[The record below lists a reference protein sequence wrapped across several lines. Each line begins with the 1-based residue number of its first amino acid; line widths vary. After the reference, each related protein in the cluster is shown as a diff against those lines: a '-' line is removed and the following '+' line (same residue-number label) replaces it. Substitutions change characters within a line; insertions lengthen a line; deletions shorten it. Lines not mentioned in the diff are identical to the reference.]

1 METRA
6 RYALIGLFILAVIAA
21 SFGFVYWLENKG
33 GFGERET
40 YQIKFQGSVSGLL
53 IGSAVLFNGIRVG
66 EVTGLGL
73 NADAPQD
80 VVATIAVVRGTP
92 IRSDT
97 EVNIETQGLTG
108 GAAVALKGGNASSPL
123 VAGEGGTPA
132 MLIAAPQAGQDWTQA
147 ARDAFQRVDEVLQQN
162 ADLLHSAIENIDTF
176 SDALARNSDKV
187 DGILAG
193 LERMT
198 GGSSNPAQ
206 QPIYDL
212 KAATG
217 FPAPPEKAPDWLLV
231 VPEPTTLMGFNVD
244 KILLQPAEGESVPV
258 ANARWGDNLPILFQA
273 RLIESFE
280 NAGYAKSV
288 SRTRDG
294 VASDYQLLVDI
305 RSFQIS
311 TAAEPTAEIDF
322 IAKLVDKDGKI
333 INASTFQG
341 SAPVS
346 GTDPAAYVKALDE
359 VFAKLMTELVE
370 WTTTELDQIPL
381 PPVTVSPPQALDEPQ
396 MPPADEASP
405 PTMVAPPEAPG
416 EMPPPVTVAP
426 PEAPDQPMP

>member
-6 RYALIGLFILAVIAA
+6 RYALIGLFILAVIATT
-21 SFGFVYWLENKG
+21 FGFVYWLENKG
-33 GFGERET
+33 GFAERET

-80 VVATIAVVRGTP
+80 VIATIAVARGTP

-97 EVNIETQGLTG
+97 VVNIETQGLTG
-108 GAAVALKGGNASSPL
+108 GAAVALKGGSASSPL
-123 VAGEGGTPA
+123 AAGDGGAPA
-132 MLIAAPQAGQDWTQA
+132 LLIAAPQAGQDWTQA
-147 ARDAFQRVDEVLQQN
+147 ARDAFQRVDDILQQN
-162 ADLLHSAIENIDTF
+162 SESLHSAIKNIDTF
-176 SDALARNSDKV
+176 ADALARNSDKV

-198 GGSSNPAQ
+198 GGSSSPAQ

-212 KAATG
+212 AAATG
-217 FPAPPEKAPDWLLV
+217 FPAPPEKTPDWLLV

-258 ANARWGDNLPILFQA
+258 ADARWGDNLPILFQA

-280 NAGYAKSV
+280 NAGYARSV

-294 VASDYQLLVDI
+294 VASDFQLLIDI

-311 TAAEPTAEIDF
+311 TASEPTAEIDF
-322 IAKLVDKDGKI
+322 IAKLVDKDGRI

-341 SAPVS
+341 TAPVG
-346 GTDPAAYVKALDE
+346 GTDAPAYVKALDE
-359 VFAKLMTELVE
+359 VFAKLMTELVG
-370 WTTTELDQIPL
+370 WTTTALDQIP
-381 PPVTVSPPQALDEPQ
+381 VTPPQALDEAAP
-396 MPPADEASP
+396 PPA
-405 PTMVAPPEAPG
+405 MVAPPAAPDTTL
-416 EMPPPVTVAP
+416 PPVTVAP
-426 PEAPDQPMP
+426 PEAPDQPMQ

>member
-21 SFGFVYWLENKG
+21 TFGFVYWLENKG
-33 GFGERET
+33 GFAERES

-80 VVATIAVVRGTP
+80 VIATIAVARGTP

-97 EVNIETQGLTG
+97 VVNIETQGLTG
-108 GAAVALKGGNASSPL
+108 GAAVALKGGSASSPL
-123 VAGEGGTPA
+123 AAGEGGAPA
-132 MLIAAPQAGQDWTQA
+132 LLIAAPQAGQDWTQA
-147 ARDAFQRVDEVLQQN
+147 ARDAFQRVDDVLAQN
-162 ADLLHSAIENIDTF
+162 SESLHSAIENIDTF
-176 SDALARNSDKV
+176 ADALARNSDKV

-212 KAATG
+212 AAATG
-217 FPAPPEKAPDWLLV
+217 FPAPPEKTPDWLLV

-244 KILLQPAEGESVPV
+244 KILLQPAEGESVPL
-258 ANARWGDNLPILFQA
+258 ADARWGDNLPILFQA

-280 NAGYAKSV
+280 NAGYARSV

-294 VASDYQLLVDI
+294 VASDFQLLIDI

-311 TAAEPTAEIDF
+311 TASGPTAEIDF
-322 IAKLVDKDGKI
+322 IAKLVDKDGRI

-341 SAPVS
+341 TAPVS
-346 GTDPAAYVKALDE
+346 GTDAPAYVKALDE

-370 WTTTELDQIPL
+370 WTTTALDQIP
-381 PPVTVSPPQALDEPQ
+381 VTPPQALDEAAP
-396 MPPADEASP
+396 PPA
-405 PTMVAPPEAPG
+405 MVAPPEAPN
-416 EMPPPVTVAP
+416 ETPPPVTVAP
-426 PEAPDQPMP
+426 PEAPDQPMQ

>member
-6 RYALIGLFILAVIAA
+6 RYALIGLFMLAVIAA
-21 SFGFVYWLENKG
+21 SFGFIYWLENKG
-33 GFGERET
+33 GFAERET

-53 IGSAVLFNGIRVG
+53 TGSAVLFNGIRIG
-66 EVTGLGL
+66 EVTGVGL
-73 NADAPQD
+73 NADSPQD
-80 VVATIAVVRGTP
+80 VIATIAVARGTP

-97 EVNIETQGLTG
+97 QVNIETQGLTG
-108 GAAVALKGGNASSPL
+108 GAAVALRGGSASSPL

-147 ARDAFQRVDEVLQQN
+147 ARDAFQRVDEILQQN
-162 ADLLHSAIENIDTF
+162 SESLHSAIENIDTF

-231 VPEPTTLMGFNVD
+231 VPEPTTLMAFNVD

-258 ANARWGDNLPILFQA
+258 ADARWGDNLPILFQA

-280 NAGYAKSV
+280 NASYARSV
-288 SRTRDG
+288 SRSRDG
-294 VASDYQLLVDI
+294 ITSDFQLLIDI

-311 TAAEPTAEIDF
+311 TASEPTAEIDF
-322 IAKLVDKDGKI
+322 IAKLVDNDGKI
-333 INASTFQG
+333 IDASTFQG

-346 GTDPAAYVKALDE
+346 GTDAAAYVKALDE

-370 WTTTELDQIPL
+370 WTTTKLEQIPK
-381 PPVTVSPPQALDEPQ
+381 PPVTVSPPQALDDAPA
-396 MPPADEASP
+396 PPATP
-405 PTMVAPPEAPG
+405 PAMVAPSESHG
-416 EMPPPVTVAP
+416 ETPPPVTVSP
-426 PEAPDQPMP
+426 PEAPDQPIP

>member
-21 SFGFVYWLENKG
+21 TFGFVYWLENKG
-33 GFGERET
+33 GFAERES

-80 VVATIAVVRGTP
+80 VIATIAVARGTP

-97 EVNIETQGLTG
+97 VVNIETQGLTG
-108 GAAVALKGGNASSPL
+108 GAAVALKGGSASSPL
-123 VAGEGGTPA
+123 AAGEGGAPA
-132 MLIAAPQAGQDWTQA
+132 LLIAAPQAGQDWTQA
-147 ARDAFQRVDEVLQQN
+147 ARDAFQRVDDVLAQN
-162 ADLLHSAIENIDTF
+162 SESLHSAIENIDTF

-212 KAATG
+212 AAATG
-217 FPAPPEKAPDWLLV
+217 FPAPPEKTPDWLLV

-244 KILLQPAEGESVPV
+244 KILLQPAEGESVPL
-258 ANARWGDNLPILFQA
+258 ADARWGDNLPILFQA

-280 NAGYAKSV
+280 NAGYARSV

-294 VASDYQLLVDI
+294 VASDFQLLIDI

-311 TAAEPTAEIDF
+311 TASGPTAEIDF
-322 IAKLVDKDGKI
+322 IAKLVDKDGRI

-341 SAPVS
+341 TAPVS
-346 GTDPAAYVKALDE
+346 GTDAPAYVKALDE

-370 WTTTELDQIPL
+370 WTTTALDQIP
-381 PPVTVSPPQALDEPQ
+381 VTPPQALDEAAP
-396 MPPADEASP
+396 PPA
-405 PTMVAPPEAPG
+405 MVAPPEAPN
-416 EMPPPVTVAP
+416 ETPPPVTVAP
-426 PEAPDQPMP
+426 PEAPDQPMQ

>member
-6 RYALIGLFILAVIAA
+6 RYALIGLFILAMIAA
-21 SFGFVYWLENKG
+21 TFGFVYWLENKG
-33 GFGERET
+33 GFAERET
-40 YQIKFQGSVSGLL
+40 YRIKFQGSVSGLL

-80 VVATIAVVRGTP
+80 VIATIAVARGTP

-97 EVNIETQGLTG
+97 VVNIETQGLTG
-108 GAAVALKGGNASSPL
+108 GAAVALKGGSASSPL
-123 VAGEGGTPA
+123 AAGEGGAPA
-132 MLIAAPQAGQDWTQA
+132 LLIAAPQAGQDWTQA
-147 ARDAFQRVDEVLQQN
+147 ARDAFQRVDEILAQN
-162 ADLLHSAIENIDTF
+162 SEALHSAIENIDTF

-212 KAATG
+212 AAATG
-217 FPAPPEKAPDWLLV
+217 FPAPPEKTPDWLLV

-244 KILLQPAEGESVPV
+244 KILLQPAAGESVPL
-258 ANARWGDNLPILFQA
+258 ADARWGDNLPILFQA

-280 NAGYAKSV
+280 NAGYARSV

-294 VASDYQLLVDI
+294 VASDFQLLIDI

-311 TAAEPTAEIDF
+311 TASEPTAEIDF
-322 IAKLVDKDGKI
+322 IAKLVDKDGRI

-341 SAPVS
+341 TAPVS
-346 GTDPAAYVKALDE
+346 GTDAPVYVKALDE
-359 VFAKLMTELVE
+359 VFARLMTELVE
-370 WTTTELDQIPL
+370 WTTTALDQIP
-381 PPVTVSPPQALDEPQ
+381 VTPPQALDAAP
-396 MPPADEASP
+396 P
-405 PTMVAPPEAPG
+405 PTMVAPPEAPN
-416 EMPPPVTVAP
+416 EALPPVTVAP
-426 PEAPDQPMP
+426 PEAPDQPMQ

>member
-6 RYALIGLFILAVIAA
+6 RYALIGLFILAVIATT
-21 SFGFVYWLENKG
+21 FGFVYWLENKG
-33 GFGERET
+33 GFAERET

-80 VVATIAVVRGTP
+80 VIATIAVARGTP

-97 EVNIETQGLTG
+97 VVNIETQGLTG
-108 GAAVALKGGNASSPL
+108 GAAVALKGGSASSPL
-123 VAGEGGTPA
+123 AAGEGGTPA
-132 MLIAAPQAGQDWTQA
+132 LLIAAPQAGQDWTQA
-147 ARDAFQRVDEVLQQN
+147 ARDAFQRVDDILQQN
-162 ADLLHSAIENIDTF
+162 SESLHSAIKNIDTF
-176 SDALARNSDKV
+176 ADALARNSDKV

-212 KAATG
+212 SAATG
-217 FPAPPEKAPDWLLV
+217 FPAPPEKTPDWLLV

-258 ANARWGDNLPILFQA
+258 ADARWGDNLPILFQA

-280 NAGYAKSV
+280 NAGYARSV

-294 VASDYQLLVDI
+294 VASDFQLLIDI

-311 TAAEPTAEIDF
+311 TASEPTAEIDF
-322 IAKLVDKDGKI
+322 IAKLVDKDGRI

-341 SAPVS
+341 TAPVS
-346 GTDPAAYVKALDE
+346 GTDAPAYVKALDE

-370 WTTTELDQIPL
+370 WTTTALDQIP
-381 PPVTVSPPQALDEPQ
+381 VTPPQALDEAAP
-396 MPPADEASP
+396 PPA
-405 PTMVAPPEAPG
+405 MVAPPKAPN
-416 EMPPPVTVAP
+416 ETLPPVTVAP
-426 PEAPDQPMP
+426 PEAPDQPMQ